1 MDAAA
6 IGLLALVITS
16 TVFLLGLRELVA
28 GRARDVELRD
38 RATAARPEPLLARL
52 RRRLDWRIRSTA
64 LGERWVVRPLA
75 AAGIDLPPHEF
86 LALALA
92 AALAGGVLSA
102 LVLPAW
108 AAVLV
113 GLACARGV
121 WGWVEWKRRARRQA
135 FVAQLPE
142 LAQLLSNGAAAG
154 LSIAASLQMAAGE
167 LAEPARSEM
176 RVVLEHMRIGQ
187 SLELALEHQ
196 RERMPSREL
205 AVLVTTLVIQQRSG
219 GDVVNALKN
228 MSETLE
234 QRKDLLREVR
244 TLMSGA
250 VFTGYVV
257 AALGVGTVF
266 LLNAISP
273 GSLDRL
279 LGSPAGIAA
288 FAVAG
293 VLYAAGLLLIRQ
305 VTRVDA

>member
-1 MDAAA
+1 MDGAAL
-6 IGLLALVITS
+6 GLLVLVLTS
-16 TVFLLGLRELVA
+16 TIFLLGLRELLA
-28 GRARDVELRD
+28 GRARADELRD
-38 RATAARPEPLLARL
+38 RSTAQRPEPFVTRL
-52 RRRLDWRIRSTA
+52 RGRLDRRIRASSA
-64 LGERWVVRPLA
+64 GERWVVRPLA

-86 LALALA
+86 LALAVA
-92 AALAGGVLSA
+92 AALAGGLLSA
-102 LVLPAW
+102 LLVPAW
-108 AAVLV
+108 VAILV
-113 GLACARGV
+113 GFACARAV
-121 WGWVEWKRRARRQA
+121 WGWVEWKRRQRRQA

-154 LSIAASLQMAAGE
+154 LSIAASLEMAASE

-187 SLELALEHQ
+187 SLELALEQQ

-257 AALGVGTVF
+257 AALGIGTVF

-273 GSLDRL
+273 GALDRL
-279 LGSPAGIAA
+279 LNSPAGILA
-288 FAVAG
+288 FVVAG
-293 VLYAAGLLLIRQ
+293 ILYTAGLLLIRQ
-305 VTRVDA
+305 VTRVET